1 MSWMFEVSAMRP
13 TLSQLARSEPS
24 AVAVPHAGGGGLG
37 KANGGHVGP
46 QQPYTRE
53 GLRPDI
59 INKILKHEF
68 NKGERRAAHPTPPDA
83 IRYSPVPDRKLGP
96 KGVLSRAAT
105 FAEGGALPPCR
116 PKAAAI
122 L

>member
-1 MSWMFEVSAMRP
+1 MRP
-13 TLSQLARSEPS
+13 TLSQLARNEPS
-24 AVAVPHAGGGGLG
+24 AVAVPHAGGLG
-37 KANGGHVGP
+37 KAKGGHVGP

-53 GLRPDI
+53 GLRPG
-59 INKILKHEF
+59 
-68 NKGERRAAHPTPPDA
+68 KGERRAAHPTPPDA

-116 PKAAAI
+116 PKAALTRSYDLSPPTFCTRKLLARKPP
-122 L
+122 

>member
-1 MSWMFEVSAMRP
+1 MFVVSAMRP

-24 AVAVPHAGGGGLG
+24 AVAVPHAGGGRLG
-37 KANGGHVGP
+37 KAKGEHVGP

-59 INKILKHEF
+59 VKKLKQEF

-83 IRYSPVPDRKLGP
+83 IRYSPVLDRKLGP

-105 FAEGGALPPCR
+105 FAGGVLCR
-116 PKAAAI
+116 PADQK
-122 L
+122 LQQYSDF

>member
-1 MSWMFEVSAMRP
+1 MRP

-24 AVAVPHAGGGGLG
+24 AVAVPRAGGGGLG
-37 KANGGHVGP
+37 KAKGGHVGP

-59 INKILKHEF
+59 IKRGK
-68 NKGERRAAHPTPPDA
+68 RRAAHPTPPDA

-105 FAEGGALPPCR
+105 FAEGGALPPCHNR
-116 PKAAAI
+116 HDQK
-122 L
+122 LQQYSGF